1 MEDSKKV
8 FFTGTLVIVVVAVVV
23 VVYYFFIRENP
34 EEVLP
39 IQEVVQEEPV
49 QVPEEEP
56 VIEEE
61 VPEPVHVELD
71 KSDEFL
77 RDLAKELSSHK
88 RYAVWLKRKDLIRRF
103 AAAVDNIA
111 NGMSPRPQIDFF
123 MPKGDF
129 KVVMKDD
136 LYFVDPGGYSRY
148 NLATNVFASLD
159 SEGCAKLYWQ
169 MKPLVQEAYRD
180 LGYPGKDFDI
190 TLRAAIVELL
200 KVPIIKGEVQLEKKV
215 ISYAIVD
222 PVLESL
228 SEAQKHILRM
238 GPNNVHKIQ
247 GKLRELGAALG
258 IPGNKFPRSRSYSP
272 KNRSF

>member
-8 FFTGTLVIVVVAVVV
+8 FFTGTLVIVVVAVMV

-39 IQEVVQEEPV
+39 IQEVVQEEPAP
-49 QVPEEEP
+49 VPEEET
-56 VIEEE
+56 VVEEE

-71 KSDEFL
+71 KSDEFV
-77 RDLAKELSSHK
+77 RDLTKGLSTHK

-123 MPKGDF
+123 TPKGDF

-148 NLATNVFASLD
+148 NLAANVFVSLD

-169 MKPLVQEAYRD
+169 MKPLIQEAYRD

-238 GPNNVHKIQ
+238 GPNNVRKIQ
-247 GKLRELGAALG
+247 GKLRELGVALE